1 MHKLKVAT
9 YNVNS
14 IRSRLHIVLP
24 WLQKNMPDYFCLQ
37 ETKVADDKF
46 PTAEFADFG
55 YHVIF
60 KGDKQYAGVAIASRQ
75 KPQKVIFG
83 LDDEPA
89 DADRMVA
96 AIYDGLTVINTY
108 VPQGQDK
115 DSPQYEYKLAWFE
128 RLRKYL
134 KKHFQPQNPLIW
146 CGDFN
151 VAPEYID
158 VHDPKRILGHVC
170 FNEDVWRAYEDVK
183 SWGFVDVFRRH
194 HPNEAGQ
201 YTFFDY
207 RVRDATGRNLG
218 WRVDHILA
226 TESLAGRS
234 SVYNIDLPTRLTE
247 KPSDHVIMYAEF
259 KGDKHG

>member
-1 MHKLKVAT
+1 MKIAT

-46 PTAEFADFG
+46 PAAEFADSG
-55 YHVIF
+55 YQVIF
-60 KGDKQYAGVAIASRQ
+60 KGDKQYAGVAIVSKR

-89 DADRMVA
+89 DADRIIA
-96 AIYDGLTVINTY
+96 ATYDDLTIINTY

-115 DSPQYEYKLAWFE
+115 DSPQYAYKLLWFG
-128 RLRKYL
+128 RLREYL
-134 KKHFQPQNPLIW
+134 KKHFQPQNPVIW
-146 CGDFN
+146 CGDLN
-151 VAPEYID
+151 VAPEKID

-170 FNEDVWRAYEDVK
+170 FNPEVWKAYEEAK
-183 SWGFVDVFRRH
+183 SWGFVDVFRLH

-207 RVRDATGRNLG
+207 RVRDSVSRKLG

-226 TESLAGRS
+226 TKSLAEHS
-234 SVYNIDLPTRLTE
+234 SCCTIDLTSRLTE
-247 KPSDHVIMYAEF
+247 KPSDHVMMFAEF
-259 KGDKHG
+259 D

>member
-1 MHKLKVAT
+1 MKIAT

-24 WLQKNMPDYFCLQ
+24 WLQKNAPDYFCLQ

-46 PTAEFADFG
+46 PAAEFAEAG
-55 YHVIF
+55 YQVVF
-60 KGDKQYAGVAIASRQ
+60 KGNKQYNGVAIASRV

-89 DADRMVA
+89 DVERLIA
-96 AIYDGLTVINTY
+96 ATYDDLTIINTY
-108 VPQGQDK
+108 VPQGQDRE
-115 DSPQYEYKLAWFE
+115 SPQFAYKLLWLG

-134 KKHFQPQNPLIW
+134 EKHFQPQKRIIW
-146 CGDFN
+146 CGDLN
-151 VAPEYID
+151 VAPEKID

-170 FNEDVWRAYEDVK
+170 FNEDVWKAYEDVK
-183 SWGFVDVFRRH
+183 SWGFVDIFRRH
-194 HPNEAGQ
+194 HPDEAGL

-207 RVRDATGRNLG
+207 RVRDAVARNMG

-226 TESLAGRS
+226 TQSLASLS
-234 SVYNIDLPTRLTE
+234 SHSNIDLPTRLTE
-247 KPSDHVIMYAEF
+247 KPSDHVVMYAEF
-259 KGDKHG
+259 KDR